1 VKNYRHF
8 AGNQLDRFIPAS
20 IKEDSREHLIR
31 ARVLVAALLL
41 GCLVTALAELP
52 TLLQKDRGMHEQIAG
67 LLVTCFTEIFY
78 IGCLMIFKRTAS
90 LVLAGNLYG
99 VGAYGGITAAVSVTG
114 GFQNSPFLQILLI
127 IPLFLFL
134 ICGRRWGY
142 VWTMVIIATFSVFF
156 TLSLLGIKVPDLAS
170 TTHQNIIVFLLW
182 VMLCFSLM
190 TCLAIYDG
198 INESLAKR
206 IRRER
211 DKFEHE
217 AAHDLLTGL
226 ANRRTYHRVLDQL
239 IDEYRPSNSRLALL
253 IIDLNGF
260 KPINDQ
266 LGHHAGD
273 FVLRVVADRLKDTVG
288 NSNTVARLGGDEF
301 SVILHSVKDSSIALH
316 VARRIQ
322 DAIAA
327 PISFE
332 AHLLT
337 IHASIGIAFFP
348 DDGQDPDALAKH
360 ADRAMYTAKQSR
372 FRSQR

>member
-1 VKNYRHF
+1 MRNLKHI
-8 AGNQLDRFIPAS
+8 AGTQLDRFIPVS

-67 LLVTCFTEIFY
+67 LLVTCLTEVFY
-78 IGCLMIFKRTAS
+78 IGCIILFKRTAS

-99 VGAYGGITAAVSVTG
+99 VGAYCGITAAVAVTG

-156 TLSLLGIKVPDLAS
+156 ALSMFGIKVPDLAS
-170 TTHQNIIVFLLW
+170 TAHQNIIVFLLW

-206 IRRER
+206 MRRER

-239 IDEYRPSNSRLALL
+239 IDECRVSQTRLALL

-260 KPINDQ
+260 KPINDR

-273 FVLRVVADRLKDTVG
+273 FVLRVVADRLRKAVG
-288 NSNTVARLGGDEF
+288 SSDTVARLGGDEF
-301 SVILHSVKDSSIALH
+301 SVILHTVKDSTI
-316 VARRIQ
+316 VMQIARRIQ
-322 DAIAA
+322 DSIAE

-332 AHLLT
+332 THSLT
-337 IHASIGIAFFP
+337 IHASIGIACFP
-348 DDGQDPDALAKH
+348 EDGDDPDALAKY
-360 ADRAMYTAKQSR
+360 ADSAMYTAKQSR